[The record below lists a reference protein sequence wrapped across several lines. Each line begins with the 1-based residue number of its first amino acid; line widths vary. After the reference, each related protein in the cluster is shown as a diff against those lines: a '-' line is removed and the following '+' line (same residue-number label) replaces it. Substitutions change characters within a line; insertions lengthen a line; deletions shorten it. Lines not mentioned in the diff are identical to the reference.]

1 MSVQSLLTRFFRGKP
16 TPSAQMAKSRL
27 AAVIAYERTAREEY
41 DFMPALQRDL
51 IEVLSRYFP
60 VNPDD
65 ININRESQGNSEVLE
80 INIALPESVGGAA

>member
-1 MSVQSLLTRFFRGKP
+1 MSPASLFSRWFGSKP
-16 TPSAQMAKSRL
+16 SQTAAVAKNRL
-27 AAVIAYERTAREEY
+27 AAVIAYERDARTQTS

-65 ININRESQGNSEVLE
+65 ININRETQGNGEVLE
-80 INIALPESVGGAA
+80 INITLPESGAS

>member
-1 MSVQSLLTRFFRGKP
+1 
-16 TPSAQMAKSRL
+16 MAKNRL
-27 AAVIAYERTAREEY
+27 AAVIAYERSAREEY

-65 ININRESQGNSEVLE
+65 ININRDSQGTSEMLE
-80 INIALPESVGGAA
+80 INIALPESISNTF

>member
-1 MSVQSLLTRFFRGKP
+1 MSVQSFLNRFFGGKSVH
-16 TPSAQMAKSRL
+16 SAQTAKNRL
-27 AAVIAYERTAREEY
+27 AAVIAYERSAREEY

-65 ININRESQGNSEVLE
+65 ISINRESQGNSEVLE
-80 INIALPESVGGAA
+80 INIALPESVGSAT